1 MVGESISFWS
11 LIIQADWLVKLV
23 MLLLLAASIWSW
35 AIILRRI
42 NQWREEKRRTKLFE
56 RRFWSGGNLH
66 DLYRDTKKIKGTHA
80 GMSNL
85 FVSGF
90 KAFLRMKDSQQISA
104 NAILDDVQR
113 SLRVAL
119 QRETERLDQGLA
131 FLATVGSVSPYIGL
145 FGTVWGIMRAF
156 KSLGGVQQATLAMVA
171 PGISEAL
178 IATAMGLF
186 AAIPAVIAY
195 NRFTAQN
202 DVLLNHYENFQEEF
216 VSIVHRQL
224 HQPQHNTV
232 ASQPQQSKL
241 A

>member
-1 MVGESISFWS
+1 MTGEGISFWG
-11 LIIQADWLVKLV
+11 LIIQADVLVKLV
-23 MLLLLAASIWSW
+23 MLFLLAASIWSW
-35 AIILRRI
+35 AIILSRI
-42 NQWREEKRRTKLFE
+42 NQWREERRRTQLFE
-56 RRFWSGGNLH
+56 KRFWSGGNLH
-66 DLYRDTKKIKGTHA
+66 DLYRDVKKAQGDHK
-80 GMSNL
+80 GMSQL

-90 KAFLRMKDSQQISA
+90 KAFLRMKDSQQVSPK
-104 NAILDDVQR
+104 AILDDVQR

-119 QRETERLDQGLA
+119 QRETERLDHGLS

-145 FGTVWGIMRAF
+145 FGTVWGIIRAF

-202 DVLLNHYENFQEEF
+202 DVMLNHYENFQEEF

-224 HQPQHNTV
+224 HQSQHNSAA
-232 ASQPQQSKL
+232 ASQRSKL
-241 A
+241 V